1 MTRSIPVF
9 ALITA
14 ATCAT
19 SAVADLYTDAAGDI
33 FDAGLGN
40 LDILGAEVSNDDLN
54 LYVSVEVAADVT
66 SVNWGKYLLFLDT
79 GEGGAVS
86 GSAGNDPFNNPWN
99 RRVTAADGID
109 AFVGSWIDGGGGS
122 LAYTWN
128 GGGWDDNGNFGV
140 DIGGGGELGTISWT
154 ISLDALGLA
163 VGDSFAF
170 DIATTGGNDND
181 PGIDFLSTD
190 VVQAGW
196 GENSTSPMAV
206 SYTVVPAPGALG
218 LLGLAGLAARRRR
231 N

>member
-1 MTRSIPVF
+1 
-9 ALITA
+9 
-14 ATCAT
+14 
-19 SAVADLYTDAAGDI
+19 
-33 FDAGLGN
+33 
-40 LDILGAEVSNDDLN
+40 
-54 LYVSVEVAADVT
+54 
-66 SVNWGKYLLFLDT
+66 LLFFDT

-196 GENSTSPMAV
+196 GENSSSPMAV
-206 SYTVVPAPGALG
+206 SYTVVPAPGVLG
-218 LLGLAGLAARRRR
+218 VLGLAGLAARRRR

>member
-1 MTRSIPVF
+1 MTHSVPVIT
-9 ALITA
+9 LIVTA
-14 ATCAT
+14 SCSTL
-19 SAVADLYTDAAGDI
+19 AVADLYTDAAGDI
-33 FDAGLGN
+33 FDVGLGN
-40 LDILGAEVSNDDLN
+40 LDILGAEVTNDDLN
-54 LYVSVEVAADVT
+54 LYVTVEVAADVT
-66 SVNWGKYLLFLDT
+66 TVNWGKYLLFLDT
-79 GEGGAVS
+79 GDGGAVS
-86 GSAGNDPFNNPWN
+86 GSAGNDPYNNPWN
-99 RRVTAADGID
+99 RRVTATEGID
-109 AFVGSWIDGGGGS
+109 AFLGSWVDGGGGS

-128 GGGWDDNGNFGV
+128 GGGWNDDGNLGV
-140 DIGGGGELGTISWT
+140 EIAGSGSLGSVSWT
-154 ISLDALGLA
+154 ISLDLLGLA
-163 VGDSFAF
+163 VGDTFAF